1 MEETLKGKRILIVD
15 DEVDVLDTLKD
26 LLDMCTIYTAP
37 NFETARKFLEK
48 ETFDAAILDIM
59 GVQGYDLLAL
69 TKEKNI
75 PSLMLTAHALS
86 SDNLLKSLKKGAYA
100 YIPKDQMV
108 DIATYL
114 AEIIQARKKGI
125 RKPKKWLEK
134 LSPLFDKKFGPDW
147 KAEHKEFWAEF
158 DRIPPVTKEET
169 EDML

>member
-1 MEETLKGKRILIVD
+1 MQDTLKGKRILIVD
-15 DEVDVLDTLKD
+15 DEVDILETLKD

-69 TKEKNI
+69 AKEKNI

-86 SDNLLKSLKKGAYA
+86 PDNLVKSLKKGAQSYV
-100 YIPKDQMV
+100 PKDQMA

-114 AEIIQARKKGI
+114 TEIIQAPKKGI
-125 RKPKKWLEK
+125 RKPKKWLER
-134 LSPLFDKKFGPDW
+134 LSPFFDKKFGPDW
-147 KAEHKEFWAEF
+147 KAEHKEFWADYE
-158 DRIPPVTKEET
+158 RMKPVTKEEA